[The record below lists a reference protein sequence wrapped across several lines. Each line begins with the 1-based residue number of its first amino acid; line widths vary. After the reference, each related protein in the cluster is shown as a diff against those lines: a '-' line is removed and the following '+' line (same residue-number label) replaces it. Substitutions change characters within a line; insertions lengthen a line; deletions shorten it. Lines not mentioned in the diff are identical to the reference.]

1 MNQQNISRTLSRRLE
16 VSQYNNVFNIDLSS
30 IDLSSIEETGFS
42 FFVGYSD
49 SSNSFQMTVYF

>member
-30 IDLSSIEETGFS
+30 VEETGFS